1 MEPVGDFIYLYI
13 LYCEKLAYVITEAD
27 NLQDL
32 HLASWRPR
40 GADGVVLV
48 RAWRPDNWES

>member
-40 GADGVVLV
+40 GADGVVVV